1 MESKNRMFCSKSKQK
16 LFLNDKNDFWM
27 SRYQIMIEN
36 LEDDIKKEMTPD
48 LELISLIDK
57 ILEKNRL
64 NDISEVKKKDLENR
78 VKIHY
83 DHWIKTNIVAKP
95 VKKQLKLETIF
106 DSETKCEQKL
116 VIKKRLVLGE
126 ETGEQTDVEKRGETL
141 DNSVIKKEVCGEKDS
156 MEGYEEVSELKI
168 RSNTTIE
175 DMSQYIR
182 MINELDERPDNE
194 WWDRDTTE
202 KITLMDD
209 LNSTNIEVG
218 IFYTTDGIRYMY
230 NRNLNLIGE
239 VREWLD
245 VDDEVSDDYK
255 SHEGVVLHPE
265 TVLPILQYEVYEC
278 SKVYHDIECKVYC
291 DYKYD
296 KESET
301 LQKTYEIIY

>member
-1 MESKNRMFCSKSKQK
+1 MFCSKSKQK
-16 LFLNDKNDFWM
+16 LFLNDKNDFCM
-27 SRYQIMIEN
+27 SRYQTMIEN
-36 LEDDIKKEMTPD
+36 LEDDIKKEMTPE
-48 LELISLIDK
+48 LELISLIEK
-57 ILEKNRL
+57 ILEKNCL

-83 DHWIKTNIVAKP
+83 DQWIKNNIVSKP
-95 VKKQLKLETIF
+95 VKKQLKLETI
-106 DSETKCEQKL
+106 SETKPEPKL
-116 VIKKRLVLGE
+116 VIKKRLFLGE
-126 ETGEQTDVEKRGETL
+126 EYELKIEKKNETMEERH
-141 DNSVIKKEVCGEKDS
+141 IERQIEKEEYD
-156 MEGYEEVSELKI
+156 EVSESKI

-245 VDDEVSDDYK
+245 VDDEISDDYK